1 MEFFKIMSLQEHF
14 ERINAMLSLIE
25 EQIESSDSFYL
36 DRNSFFSLINAIRSE
51 LRVIMRSKVS

>member
-1 MEFFKIMSLQEHF
+1 MSLQEHF

-25 EQIESSDSFYL
+25 EQIASSDSFYL